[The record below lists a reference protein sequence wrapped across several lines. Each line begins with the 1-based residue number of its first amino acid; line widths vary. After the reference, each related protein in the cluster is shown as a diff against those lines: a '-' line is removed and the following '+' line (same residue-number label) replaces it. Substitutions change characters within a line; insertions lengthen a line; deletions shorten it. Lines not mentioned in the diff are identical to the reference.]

1 MTTHDLDARWSIVVT
16 PLSIYDGLLKYTN
29 PHTVATI
36 VPVTTKAICDQEAA
50 SSSNMGQTTVT
61 TSTTATSPRA
71 VATMRSNTGRARVA
85 NRVVTA
91 RW

>member
-1 MTTHDLDARWSIVVT
+1 
-16 PLSIYDGLLKYTN
+16 
-29 PHTVATI
+29 
-36 VPVTTKAICDQEAA
+36 
-50 SSSNMGQTTVT
+50 MGQTTVT